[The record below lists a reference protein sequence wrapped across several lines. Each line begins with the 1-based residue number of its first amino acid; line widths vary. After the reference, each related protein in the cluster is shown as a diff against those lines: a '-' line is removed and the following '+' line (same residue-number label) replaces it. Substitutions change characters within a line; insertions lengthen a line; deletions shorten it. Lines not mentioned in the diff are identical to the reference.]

1 MAKRTPWQAQ
11 DLRDIE
17 MGTVPHET
25 LREVD
30 SKGMSPVT
38 FAMIH
43 AATAADSLLP
53 LRALL
58 EPPEG
63 ESRLQQ
69 ILDLLT
75 AVAESQ
81 IRIERRL
88 TALESKT
95 PRPNESSG
103 GLTRASSKR

>member
-1 MAKRTPWQAQ
+1 MAKRTPWQVQ
-11 DLRDIE
+11 DLVDIE
-17 MGTVPHET
+17 MGVVPPET

-30 SKGMSPVT
+30 GKGMSPAT

-53 LRALL
+53 LRELL

-63 ESRLQQ
+63 ESKLQQ
-69 ILDLLT
+69 VIDLLT

-88 TALESKT
+88 TALESRT
-95 PRPNESSG
+95 ARPSGSSNG
-103 GLTRASSKR
+103 STRASSGR